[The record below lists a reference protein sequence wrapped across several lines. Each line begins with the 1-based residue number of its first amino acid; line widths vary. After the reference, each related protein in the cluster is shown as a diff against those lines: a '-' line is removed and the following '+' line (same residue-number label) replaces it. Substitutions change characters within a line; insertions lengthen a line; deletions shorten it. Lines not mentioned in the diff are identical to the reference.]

1 MQPAC
6 SLLLLLSASSVRL
19 SAFSMEGACRGLFE
33 GLPRVH
39 TEQGQ
44 RYNMTVRRF
53 NSAIQPV
60 FFKAPI
66 ITVALKKKVIL
77 FCHFKL
83 AKLAKN
89 I

>member
-66 ITVALKKKVIL
+66 TVALKKKGIL

-83 AKLAKN
+83 AKFAKN